1 MNKTIY
7 FLFVMVSC
15 TISGQQSSE
24 VISAEKLIELKS
36 EGIKVID
43 IRTKGEYD
51 QGHIPGVIHI
61 DFLGD
66 DFLEKIRKEGASE
79 PIIIHCASGGRSAKA
94 AKILKEDGFERVYD
108 YSGGFKEWSS
118 KGLEIERE

>member
-1 MNKTIY
+1 MNKAIY
-7 FLFVMVSC
+7 FLFVILSC
-15 TISGQQSSE
+15 SMSSQQTSE
-24 VISAEKLIELKS
+24 VISAEKLIELKG
-36 EGIKVID
+36 EGIKVVD
-43 IRTKGEYD
+43 IRTKREYD

-66 DFLEKIRKEGASE
+66 GFLDRIKKEGVSN

-94 AKILKEDGFERVYD
+94 AKILKEAGFERVYD

-118 KGLEIERE
+118 KGFEIEK